1 MLSTFSPW
9 YVVMYIDPAGLV
21 QWYREF
27 EMGRNVYTSKK
38 NEALI
43 MTDLR
48 AATRVAAAE
57 NGWVRVLTSKEEADE
72 FGKGE

>member
-1 MLSTFSPW
+1 MPSLHAPW

-27 EMGRNVYTSKK
+27 EMGKNVYTSKK
-38 NEALI
+38 HEAQI

-57 NGWVRVLTSKEEADE
+57 NGWVRVLTSKEEATE